1 MLSPAAASIS
11 SSASTKG
18 RPSRFAS
25 RRPTVDLPA
34 PIIPISAIDFSG
46 REGAAAM
53 FGAIQSAPG
62 WGKRPAMPRTSFA
75 PTRRRRSPV
84 PTIFAII
91 VVLFLALLVY
101 AWAKN
106 KDVAPTRIE
115 QDVTNELAH

>member
-1 MLSPAAASIS
+1 M
-11 SSASTKG
+11 
-18 RPSRFAS
+18 
-25 RRPTVDLPA
+25 
-34 PIIPISAIDFSG
+34 PIRAIGFSG
-46 REGAAAM
+46 QRLGLAM

-62 WGKRPAMPRTSFA
+62 WGKRPPMPRTSFA

-91 VVLFLALLVY
+91 AILFLALLIY

-106 KDVAPTRIE
+106 KEVAPTRIE